1 MTNFLSHGNVAHEG
15 DTCVVYCSFAHFYA
29 VRLARG
35 EVFQTKYGAL
45 KHDEVIGRT
54 YGCKVQCSR
63 GYVYVLRVTPELW
76 TLTLPHRT
84 QILYTRDISLVT
96 LQLDL
101 KPGSVVCEV
110 GTGSGSMT
118 HALARTVAPSG
129 HVYTFDFHEQ
139 RVQVARKEF
148 EEHGLGSVVTV
159 SHRDVC
165 QDGFGIE
172 GLADAVFLDLPH
184 PWKAV
189 DSAAAAL
196 KPGCG
201 GRVCSFSPCVEQV
214 QRTCEAL
221 RARGFVDVV
230 TLECLE
236 RPYEFKQICMPD
248 IRDTLEAPTTAP
260 AQAKEE
266 VQTTPTTQ
274 PGPDGEPMADTDDTA
289 ETCDAV
295 KDGAAACG
303 GGDIKMVKVKH
314 GAKKRR
320 GHVDSADAASSGRG
334 ICFQAAIPSLQIPG
348 HTGYLT
354 FATLLAS

>member
-1 MTNFLSHGNVAHEG
+1 MTNFLSHDNVAQEG
-15 DTCVVYCSFAHFYA
+15 DTCVVYCTFAHIYSIK
-29 VRLARG
+29 LARG

-45 KHDEVIGRT
+45 KHDAVIGRS
-54 YGCKVQCSR
+54 YGTKVQCTR
-63 GYVYVLRVTPELW
+63 GYVYVLRATPELW

-101 KPGSVVCEV
+101 KPGSIVCEV

-118 HALARTVAPSG
+118 HALARTVAPNG
-129 HVYTFDFHEQ
+129 HVYTFDFHEH
-139 RVQVARKEF
+139 RAQVAQKEF
-148 EEHGLGSVVTV
+148 QEHGLESVVTA

-189 DSAAAAL
+189 ESAAAAL
-196 KPGCG
+196 KPGSG
-201 GRVCSFSPCVEQV
+201 GRICSFSPCVEQV
-214 QRTCEAL
+214 QRTCLAL

-230 TLECLE
+230 TWECLE
-236 RPYEFKQICMPD
+236 RPYEVKQAVMAD
-248 IRDTLEAPTTAP
+248 IRDTLKPAP
-260 AQAKEE
+260 AAHSEAKEE
-266 VQTTPTTQ
+266 QATP
-274 PGPDGEPMADTDDTA
+274 EIEATA
-289 ETCDAV
+289 ETEPTPDDEEELSESLDVAEAAGDAERES
-295 KDGAAACG
+295 KPTGR
-303 GGDIKMVKVKH
+303 KH
-314 GAKKRR
+314 VAKKRR
-320 GHVDSADAASSGRG
+320 GRFDGGDSASSGRG
-334 ICFQAAIPSLQIPG
+334 FCFHTALPSLQITG

>member
-1 MTNFLSHGNVAHEG
+1 MSNFLSHGNVAQAG
-15 DTCVVYCSFAHFYA
+15 DTCVVYCTFANIYSIK
-29 VRLARG
+29 LAHG

-45 KHDEVIGRT
+45 KHDDVIGRT
-54 YGCKVQCSR
+54 YGTKVLCSC

-101 KPGSVVCEV
+101 KPGSVVCEA

-118 HALARTVAPSG
+118 HALARTVAPNG
-129 HVYTFDFHEQ
+129 HVYTFDFHEH
-139 RVQVARKEF
+139 RAQVAQKEF
-148 EEHGLGSVVTV
+148 QEHGLNSVVTCA
-159 SHRDVC
+159 HRDIC

-189 DSAAAAL
+189 DAAASAL

-201 GRVCSFSPCVEQV
+201 GRLCSFSPCVEQV

-221 RARGFVDVV
+221 RGRGFVDVV

-236 RPYEFKQICMPD
+236 RPYEMKQVFMAD
-248 IRDTLEAPTTAP
+248 IRDACRVPSGGPAPKKEHATAKTLGTTEGDAMTGVEEPSESLVEAEGGAEVE
-260 AQAKEE
+260 AK
-266 VQTTPTTQ
+266 
-274 PGPDGEPMADTDDTA
+274 ATDDTNR
-289 ETCDAV
+289 
-295 KDGAAACG
+295 G
-303 GGDIKMVKVKH
+303 
-314 GAKKRR
+314 KKRR
-320 GHVDSADAASSGRG
+320 GHQEDLGSANPVF
-334 ICFQAAIPSLQIPG
+334 CFQAAIPSLQIPG

>member
-1 MTNFLSHGNVAHEG
+1 MTNFLSHSNVAQAG
-15 DTCVVYCSFAHFYA
+15 DTCVVYCTFAHLYSIK
-29 VRLARG
+29 LARG

-45 KHDEVIGRT
+45 KHDDVIGRT
-54 YGCKVQCSR
+54 YGTKVQCSR
-63 GYVYVLRVTPELW
+63 GYVYVLRATPELW

-84 QILYTRDISLVT
+84 QILYTRDISLVA

-118 HALARTVAPSG
+118 HALARTVAPNG

-139 RVQVARKEF
+139 RAQVAQKEF
-148 EEHGLGSVVTV
+148 QEHGLGSVVTAA
-159 SHRDVC
+159 HRDVC

-189 DSAAAAL
+189 EAAASAL

-201 GRVCSFSPCVEQV
+201 GRICSFSPCVEQV
-214 QRTCEAL
+214 QRTCAAL

-236 RPYEFKQICMPD
+236 RPYEVKQVVMAD
-248 IRDTLEAPTTAP
+248 IRDASRTPLGG
-260 AQAKEE
+260 QAATKEE
-266 VQTTPTTQ
+266 N
-274 PGPDGEPMADTDDTA
+274 ATA
-289 ETCDAV
+289 EVPEGDTV
-295 KDGAAACG
+295 AAAEDPSESLDTVEAG
-303 GGDIKMVKVKH
+303 AESEAKASGDRKR
-314 GAKKRR
+314 GKKRR
-320 GHVDSADAASSGRG
+320 GHPEDPASAAQG
-334 ICFQAAIPSLQIPG
+334 ISFQAAIPSLQIPG

>member
-45 KHDEVIGRT
+45 KHDQVIGRT
-54 YGCKVQCSR
+54 YGSKVECTR

-76 TLTLPHRT
+76 TQTLPHRT

-118 HALARTVAPSG
+118 HALARTVAPTG

-148 EEHGLGSVVTV
+148 EEHGLGSVVTA

-201 GRVCSFSPCVEQV
+201 GRLCSFSPCVEQV

-248 IRDTLEAPTTAP
+248 IRDTLQAP
-260 AQAKEE
+260 AAAPAREKEE
-266 VQTTPTTQ
+266 QTTQ
-274 PGPDGEPMADTDDTA
+274 PGPDDELMADTDDTP
-289 ETCDAV
+289 ETCGTG
-295 KDGAAACG
+295 KDGAMADG
-303 GGDIKMVKVKH
+303 GGDSEVVKVKR

-320 GHVDSADAASSGRG
+320 GHPDRADGASSVQG

>member
-1 MTNFLSHGNVAHEG
+1 MTNFLSHGNIAQAG
-15 DTCVVYCSFAHFYA
+15 DTCVVYCTFAHIYSIK
-29 VRLARG
+29 LAHG

-45 KHDEVIGRT
+45 KHDDVIGRT
-54 YGCKVQCSR
+54 YGTKVQCSR
-63 GYVYVLRVTPELW
+63 GYVYVLRATPELW

-118 HALARTVAPSG
+118 HALARTVAPNG
-129 HVYTFDFHEQ
+129 HVYTFDFHEH
-139 RVQVARKEF
+139 RAQVAQKEF
-148 EEHGLGSVVTV
+148 QEHGLNSVVTCA
-159 SHRDVC
+159 HRDVC

-189 DSAAAAL
+189 DAAASAL

-201 GRVCSFSPCVEQV
+201 GRLCSFSPCVEQV

-236 RPYEFKQICMPD
+236 RPYEVKQVVMAD
-248 IRDTLEAPTTAP
+248 IRDTCRAPSGGQAP
-260 AQAKEE
+260 KKEE
-266 VQTTPTTQ
+266 HATAEVLQTTEGDAMTGVEEPSES
-274 PGPDGEPMADTDDTA
+274 PDAAEAGVEGEAKATG
-289 ETCDAV
+289 ET
-295 KDGAAACG
+295 KRG
-303 GGDIKMVKVKH
+303 
-314 GAKKRR
+314 KKRR
-320 GHVDSADAASSGRG
+320 GHPEDPESAAQGFN
-334 ICFQAAIPSLQIPG
+334 FQTAIPSLQIPG

>member
-1 MTNFLSHGNVAHEG
+1 MANFLSHGNIAQAG
-15 DTCVVYCSFAHFYA
+15 DTCVVYCTFAHMYSLK
-29 VRLARG
+29 LACG

-45 KHDEVIGRT
+45 KHDDVIGRA
-54 YGCKVQCSR
+54 YGTKVQCSR
-63 GYVYVLRVTPELW
+63 GYVYVLRATPELW

-84 QILYTRDISLVT
+84 QIVYTRDISLVT

-118 HALARTVAPSG
+118 HALARTVAPNG
-129 HVYTFDFHEQ
+129 HVYTFDFHEH
-139 RVQVARKEF
+139 RAQVAQKEF
-148 EEHGLGSVVTV
+148 QEHGLDSVVT
-159 SHRDVC
+159 SAHRDVC

-189 DSAAAAL
+189 DAAAAAL

-201 GRVCSFSPCVEQV
+201 GRLCSFSPCVEQV

-230 TLECLE
+230 TWECLE
-236 RPYEFKQICMPD
+236 RPYEIKQVVMAD
-248 IRDTLEAPTTAP
+248 IRDAPGTPVGRQAAKKGERATAEILTTA
-260 AQAKEE
+260 E
-266 VQTTPTTQ
+266 
-274 PGPDGEPMADTDDTA
+274 GEPMAGAENPSETLDAAEAASEGEPKATA
-289 ETCDAV
+289 ER
-295 KDGAAACG
+295 KRG
-303 GGDIKMVKVKH
+303 
-314 GAKKRR
+314 KKRR
-320 GHVDSADAASSGRG
+320 GHTEDAAAKGF
-334 ICFQAAIPSLQIPG
+334 CFHAAIPSLQVPG

>member
-45 KHDEVIGRT
+45 KHEQVIGRE
-54 YGCKVQCSR
+54 YGSKVECSR

-118 HALARTVAPSG
+118 HALARTVAPTG

-148 EEHGLGSVVTV
+148 EDHGLGSVVTA
-159 SHRDVC
+159 SHRDIC

-184 PWKAV
+184 PWEAV

-201 GRVCSFSPCVEQV
+201 GRICSFSPCVEQV

-236 RPYEFKQICMPD
+236 RPYEFKQVCMPD
-248 IRDTLEAPTTAP
+248 IRDTLQATTAAPT
-260 AQAKEE
+260 QAKEE
-266 VQTTPTTQ
+266 QTKQ
-274 PGPDGEPMADTDDTA
+274 PAPDDEPMADTDTTS
-289 ETCDAV
+289 ETCDTGKVEATA
-295 KDGAAACG
+295 DG
-303 GGDIKMVKVKH
+303 GGDIKVVKVKR

-320 GHVDSADAASSGRG
+320 GHPDSADGASSAEG
-334 ICFQAAIPSLQIPG
+334 ICYQAAIPSLQIPG

>member
-1 MTNFLSHGNVAHEG
+1 MTNFLSHSNVAQAG
-15 DTCVVYCSFAHFYA
+15 DTCVVYCTFAHIYSIK
-29 VRLARG
+29 LAHG

-54 YGCKVQCSR
+54 YGSKVQCSC
-63 GYVYVLRVTPELW
+63 GYVYVLRATPELW

-118 HALARTVAPSG
+118 HALAQTVAPNG
-129 HVYTFDFHEQ
+129 HVYTFDFHEH
-139 RVQVARKEF
+139 RAQVAQKEF
-148 EEHGLGSVVTV
+148 QDHGLNSVVTCA
-159 SHRDVC
+159 HRDVC

-189 DSAAAAL
+189 DAAASAL

-201 GRVCSFSPCVEQV
+201 GRLCSFSPCVEQV

-236 RPYEFKQICMPD
+236 RPYEVKQVMMAD
-248 IRDTLEAPTTAP
+248 IRDTCRAPSGGQAPRKEEPATAEAPATTEGDAMTGVEEP
-260 AQAKEE
+260 SESLDAADAGAEGEAKA
-266 VQTTPTTQ
+266 T
-274 PGPDGEPMADTDDTA
+274 GDT
-289 ETCDAV
+289 
-295 KDGAAACG
+295 KRG
-303 GGDIKMVKVKH
+303 
-314 GAKKRR
+314 KKRR
-320 GHVDSADAASSGRG
+320 GHPEDPAAATQGFS
-334 ICFQAAIPSLQIPG
+334 FQAAIPTLQIPG

>member
-1 MTNFLSHGNVAHEG
+1 MTNFLSHGNIAQAG
-15 DTCVVYCSFAHFYA
+15 DTCVVYCTFAHIYSIK
-29 VRLARG
+29 LAHG

-45 KHDEVIGRT
+45 KHDDVIGRT
-54 YGCKVQCSR
+54 YGTKVQCSR
-63 GYVYVLRVTPELW
+63 GYVYVLRATPELW

-118 HALARTVAPSG
+118 HALARTVAPNG
-129 HVYTFDFHEQ
+129 HVYTFDFHEH
-139 RVQVARKEF
+139 RAQVAQKEF
-148 EEHGLGSVVTV
+148 QEHGLNSVVTCA
-159 SHRDVC
+159 HRDVC

-189 DSAAAAL
+189 DAAASAL

-236 RPYEFKQICMPD
+236 RPYEVKQVVMAD
-248 IRDTLEAPTTAP
+248 IRDTCRAPSGGQAP
-260 AQAKEE
+260 KKEE
-266 VQTTPTTQ
+266 HATAEVLQTTEGDAMT
-274 PGPDGEPMADTDDTA
+274 GGEEPSESPYAA
-289 ETCDAV
+289 EA
-295 KDGAAACG
+295 GAEGEAKATG
-303 GGDIKMVKVKH
+303 EAKRG
-314 GAKKRR
+314 KKRR
-320 GHVDSADAASSGRG
+320 GHPEDPASAAQGFS
-334 ICFQAAIPSLQIPG
+334 FQAAIPSLQIPG